1 MTKNIAIVGNPA
13 SGKTAFIQ
21 AARSQPI
28 SSQYFKTIACE
39 AHPHSHNGE
48 HITLWEFG
56 HYCNWDIMENM
67 DGVIYITTRDSDFVT
82 NKPHVVVM
90 NKNKKAKFD
99 TNAVLNEIM
108 SKL

>member
-13 SGKTAFIQ
+13 SGKTAFIE
-21 AARSQPI
+21 AVCGVPI
-28 SSQYFKTIACE
+28 SRHYVKTIAHE
-39 AHPHSHNGE
+39 AHPFDHNGE
-48 HITLWEFG
+48 DIILWEFG
-56 HYCNWDIMENM
+56 HYCNWDRIENM

-99 TNAVLNEIM
+99 TTAILNEIM